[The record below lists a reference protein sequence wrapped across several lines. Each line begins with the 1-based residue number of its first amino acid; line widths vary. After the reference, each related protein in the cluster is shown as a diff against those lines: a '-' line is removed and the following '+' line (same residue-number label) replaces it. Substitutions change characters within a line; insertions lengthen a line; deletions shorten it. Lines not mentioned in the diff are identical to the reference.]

1 LGQCAQEGIAISRGQ
16 QQSVINTAKSQDTTN
31 FDNAQSA
38 FGQTQNDIGDY
49 TNALNRLRLS
59 MLRKATRRFLPG
71 VLVQEFQRAELP
83 ELATDGNEHPAAVR
97 TEISDGV

>member
-1 LGQCAQEGIAISRGQ
+1 MCPGGYRVQEIALKLFQKFNENSLLVAKMDEIRQLPQGPESR
-16 QQSVINTAKSQDTTN
+16 
-31 FDNAQSA
+31 
-38 FGQTQNDIGDY
+38 
-49 TNALNRLRLS
+49 RLRLS